1 MATEQDQIP
10 VDKGNGQSSTT
21 TEVKQRTEDQA
32 SDELELDIVFDVLKN
47 VRRRR
52 LLRYLKDQSGEV
64 TLSDVAEHLA
74 AIENDTTPER
84 LDSQQRKRVYVGL
97 YQSHLPR
104 LDSMGV
110 LTFDR
115 ERGLIERTPAASQLD
130 KYLYDDTADTSPW
143 NRYYTECIGLSAV
156 VLLFGA
162 VTGVIGSLG
171 AIVMFVSISSG
182 VVGLA
187 AFHASGH
194 L

>member
-1 MATEQDQIP
+1 MATKQDQVP
-10 VDKGNGQSSTT
+10 ADEGNGQSSTAS
-21 TEVKQRTEDQA
+21 EVEQA
-32 SDELELDIVFDVLKN
+32 VENRESAELELDIVFDVLKN

-52 LLRYLKDQSGEV
+52 LLRYLDEQNGKV
-64 TLSDVAEHLA
+64 TLSDLAEHLA
-74 AIENDTTPER
+74 AIENDTTPEA

-115 ERGLIERTPAASQLD
+115 DRGLIERTPAASQLD
-130 KYLYDDTADTSPW
+130 KYLYEDGADSRPW
-143 NRYYTECIGLSAV
+143 KRYYTESIGVSAV

-162 VTGVIGSLG
+162 VTGVMGSLG
-171 AIVMFVSISSG
+171 ALFMFVGISAG
-182 VVGLA
+182 VAVLA
-187 AFHASGH
+187 ALHATDY